1 MNSEEFHRIRKPF
14 FIHPDTL
21 LVIFPASK
29 HMNVSHAQWFTDMGY
44 IFMHT
49 VRGYYWKDDEDEYIM
64 LYWNDFEIPNVN
76 AAIFSYLF
84 DYFPTIKWIG
94 MGCHKGEEGQVW
106 KPKLKITRIKNG

>member
-1 MNSEEFHRIRKPF
+1 MNSEEFHKIRKPF

-49 VRGYYWKDDEDEYIM
+49 VRGYYWKDEESIKVFYRLLQNKDSSLPDSAIKFQEAAE
-64 LYWNDFEIPNVN
+64 
-76 AAIFSYLF
+76 AIFDILNNY
-84 DYFPTIKWIG
+84 K
-94 MGCHKGEEGQVW
+94 
-106 KPKLKITRIKNG
+106 